1 MYVCLKACKVGFLA
15 GCRPLIGV
23 DGCHLKGPY
32 PGMSLVAVSMD
43 GNKNIYPVAWAVVEV
58 ENTQTWTWFLSLLM
72 EDIEKVDGE
81 GLTIMSDRQKGL
93 LEAFNTVT
101 PKAEIRFCARH
112 IWANFKLQWSGTLMK
127 ESFWAAARACPRAL
141 KEARDKPI
149 ISLMEWIRR
158 YIMKRHYDKRTGAAG
173 FEDRVMPFVTKYLK
187 WVDNET
193 RFCTLIPTFGEEFEV
208 VHRGKQK
215 AVNLTNRTCTCK
227 TWELTGIPC
236 PHAMMCITDQR
247 HEVLDYVDEA
257 YTKATYLRAFQH
269 PIAAMPGYE
278 DWEKVGVTSPTPP
291 PFKKLPGRP
300 KLKKWRREVG
310 EGTSGQPKKI
320 RQIKTCGKC
329 GLNGHNMKT
338 CKNPSMSQEKEK
350 VTETRGMSKSAWS
363 AKVRDDVA
371 RRKAKKLQDA
381 AMVAALSGPSF
392 SQQPS
397 VQESQAS
404 VNHGAPTTNSK
415 RKLAFE
421 D

>member
-1 MYVCLKACKVGFLA
+1 
-15 GCRPLIGV
+15 
-23 DGCHLKGPY
+23 
-32 PGMSLVAVSMD
+32 
-43 GNKNIYPVAWAVVEV
+43 
-58 ENTQTWTWFLSLLM
+58 
-72 EDIEKVDGE
+72 
-81 GLTIMSDRQKGL
+81 
-93 LEAFNTVT
+93 
-101 PKAEIRFCARH
+101 
-112 IWANFKLQWSGTLMK
+112 MK
-127 ESFWAAARACPRAL
+127 ESFWAAARACSRGEFQKEMEGIKFLNKDAHAYLSAIPAKHWSRHAFSTTSKSNMLLNNICESFNAAL
-141 KEARDKPI
+141 KEAKDKPI

-158 YIMKRHYDKRTGAAG
+158 YVMKRHYDKRTGAAG
-173 FEDRVMPFVTKYLK
+173 FEGRVMPFVTKYLK

-193 RFCTLIPTFGEEFEV
+193 RFCTLIPAFGEEFEV

-215 AVNLTNRTCTCK
+215 AVNLTNRTCTYK
-227 TWELTGIPC
+227 TGELTGIPC

-291 PFKKLPGRP
+291 PFKKLLGRP
-300 KLKKWRREVG
+300 KLKKRRREVG
-310 EGTSGQPKKI
+310 EGTSGQPKKM

-338 CKNPSMSQEKEK
+338 CKNPPMSQEKEK
-350 VTETRGMSKSAWS
+350 VTATRGMSKSAWS
-363 AKVRDDVA
+363 AKVRDGVA
-371 RRKAKKLQDA
+371 KRKAKKLQDA

-404 VNHGAPTTNSK
+404 VNHGAPTANSK